1 MGDDQSLS
9 RRNALLALAAIP
21 VVVALGAPALIGL
34 RRKSGSRITGTFV
47 EDGSARGHLLRD
59 GAAPHT
65 SRTPKRVPVVVIGAG
80 ISGLAAAWRLQSR
93 GVTDMV
99 VLELGDE
106 AGGNARWGENAVS
119 RFPWGAHYLPVPSNG
134 ASIVR
139 DVCREFGLLT
149 GDVWD
154 ERALVAA
161 PQERLFMHG
170 RWVPGLEP
178 TDALSSAERGQFTRF
193 SDEIAAWRATGSFG
207 VPSVS
212 ARAAQRSDVRALD
225 TQTMRA
231 WMDARGFTAPMLRW
245 FVEYGV
251 RDDYGASLD
260 TASAWAGIHYFA
272 ARDDEAGTLT
282 WPEGNGWLVQRFLD
296 RVGSLV
302 RTRTPVLR
310 VAREGSRWIVET
322 PEERYLADAVVA
334 AIPSFV
340 LSRVLDG
347 VVPPPAPVERSPWLV
362 ANLTLD
368 RAPEESSYPLAWD
381 NVMLDSPSLGY
392 VAAKHQSVQMPD
404 GKNVWTW
411 YRAFQDL
418 PVAAARRRLRE
429 QPWTGWR
436 DEILADLRR
445 AHPDIDA
452 CVTRIDIQRYAH
464 AMPRPV
470 PGFLGASAALRA
482 WSPGERFAF
491 AHSDASGLS
500 LCEESL
506 ERGVAAAD
514 AMSRALLSS
523 A

>member
-1 MGDDQSLS
+1 VGDDQSLS
-9 RRNALLALAAIP
+9 RRNALLALAAVP
-21 VVVALGAPALIGL
+21 VAVALGATALIGL
-34 RRKSGSRITGTFV
+34 RRKSGSRITGAFV
-47 EDGSARGHLLRD
+47 ADGSERGHALRD
-59 GAAPHT
+59 GAVARAT
-65 SRTPKRVPVVVIGAG
+65 GTPKRVSVVVIGAG

-93 GVTDMV
+93 GVADAV

-106 AGGNARWGENAVS
+106 AGGNARWGENAVT
-119 RFPWGAHYLPVPSNG
+119 RFPWGAHYLPVPSAN
-134 ASIVR
+134 ASLVR
-139 DVCREFGLLT
+139 EICREFGLLT
-149 GDVWD
+149 DGVWD
-154 ERALVAA
+154 ERALAAA

-170 RWVPGLEP
+170 RWVPGIEP
-178 TDALSSAERGQFTRF
+178 TDALSPADRAQFTRF
-193 SDEIAAWRATGSFG
+193 RDEIAQWRATGGFA
-207 VPSVS
+207 VPSIS
-212 ARAAQRSDVRALD
+212 ARAAQRTEARALD

-231 WMDARGFTAPMLRW
+231 WMDARGFSAPLLRW
-245 FVEYGV
+245 FVEYGM

-260 TASAWAGIHYFA
+260 SASAWAGVHYVA
-272 ARDDEAGTLT
+272 ARDEDDGTLT

-296 RVGSLV
+296 RVGPLV

-322 PEERYLADAVVA
+322 PDERYLADAVVS

-347 VVPPPAPVERSPWLV
+347 VTPPPAPVERSPWLV

-368 RAPEESSYPLAWD
+368 RAPDEGSFPLAWD
-381 NVMLDSPSLGY
+381 NVILDSPSLGY

-404 GKNVWTW
+404 GQNVWTW

-429 QPWTGWR
+429 QPWTAWR

-470 PGFLGASAALRA
+470 PGFLAASAALRD
-482 WSPGERFAF
+482 WTPGERFAF

-514 AMSRALLSS
+514 VIVSALG
-523 A
+523 AG